1 MIQELFWVNEIIH
14 PFYQNFWNLDPKSN
28 ENVDIKEIL
37 QHEPLWPAEDQEELA
52 EVAREI
58 EARRAGVYVLDKDEE
73 AAIREGIEQLDRG
86 EAVTEEKMRSFWKR
100 CGVL

>member
-1 MIQELFWVNEIIH
+1 MS
-14 PFYQNFWNLDPKSN
+14 PK
-28 ENVDIKEIL
+28 IKEIL
-37 QHEPLWPAEDQEELA
+37 RHVPSWPAEDQEELA

>member
-1 MIQELFWVNEIIH
+1 MS
-14 PFYQNFWNLDPKSN
+14 PK
-28 ENVDIKEIL
+28 IKEIL
-37 QHEPLWPAEDQEELA
+37 QHVPSWPAEDQEELA

-58 EARRAGVYVLDKDEE
+58 AARRTGVYVLDKDEE

-86 EAVTEEKMRSFWKR
+86 VVVSEEKMRSFWKR